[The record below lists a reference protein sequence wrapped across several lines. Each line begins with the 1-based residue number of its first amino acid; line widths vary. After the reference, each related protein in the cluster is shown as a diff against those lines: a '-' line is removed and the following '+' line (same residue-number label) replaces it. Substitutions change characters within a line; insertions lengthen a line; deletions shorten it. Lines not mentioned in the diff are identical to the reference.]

1 MAHADGPVRRFTV
14 VTLYTRHPSPVGD
27 LLLLAREDDQA
38 LAGLYLYG
46 EPQRD
51 WRRAEEPFATVHEQ
65 LDAYFAGEL
74 EAFDLPL
81 APAGTAFQLRVWDEL
96 QRIPFGETISYT
108 RLADRI
114 GNPRT
119 VRAVGLANGRNP
131 ISIIV
136 PCHRVIGADGSLV
149 GYGGGLERKRWLLEH
164 EAVASGRR
172 LPVG

>member
-1 MAHADGPVRRFTV
+1 M
-14 VTLYTRHPSPVGD
+14 LYTRHPSPVGD
-27 LLLLAREDDQA
+27 LLLLGSDDG
-38 LAGLYLYG
+38 LTGLYMHG
-46 EPQRD
+46 EPPAGARPAPFDAARD
-51 WRRAEEPFATVHEQ
+51 Q

-74 EAFDLPL
+74 ERFDLPL
-81 APAGTAFQLRVWDEL
+81 AAAGTPFQLRVWDEL
-96 QRIPFGETISYT
+96 QRIPFGETISYSE
-108 RLADRI
+108 LAERI

-164 EAVASGRR
+164 EAVVTGHR

>member
-1 MAHADGPVRRFTV
+1 MYT
-14 VTLYTRHPSPVGD
+14 TLHPSPVGD
-27 LLLLAREDDQA
+27 ILLRADDEGR
-38 LAGLYLYG
+38 LTELYLRHDG
-46 EPQRD
+46 AVD
-51 WRRAEEPFATVHEQ
+51 TGGPFEAVGEQ

-74 EAFDLPL
+74 ERFDVPMALD
-81 APAGTAFQLRVWDEL
+81 GTPFQLRVWEQL
-96 QRIPFGETISYT
+96 TKIPFGDTISYSELAR
-108 RLADRI
+108 RLED
-114 GNPRT
+114 PKL

-149 GYGGGLERKRWLLEH
+149 GYGGGLERKQWLLEH

>member
-1 MAHADGPVRRFTV
+1 
-14 VTLYTRHPSPVGD
+14 VTLYSRHTSPVGE
-27 LLLLAREDDQA
+27 LLLLGREDDHG
-38 LAGLYLYG
+38 LTGLYLYG

-51 WRRAEEPFATVHEQ
+51 WRRADAAFAAVHEQ
-65 LDAYFAGEL
+65 LDAYFGGEL

-81 APAGTAFQLRVWDEL
+81 APTGTAFQLRVWEEL
-96 QRIPFGETISYT
+96 QRIPFGETISYSE
-108 RLADRI
+108 LAERI

-149 GYGGGLERKRWLLEH
+149 GYGGGLDRKRWLLEH
-164 EAVASGRR
+164 EAVVSGRR

>member
-1 MAHADGPVRRFTV
+1 VAHAAGPDDRSIT

-27 LLLLAREDDQA
+27 LLLLAREDDHG

-51 WRRAEEPFATVHEQ
+51 WRRSDAPFAEVHRQ

-74 EAFDLPL
+74 EEFDLPL
-81 APAGTAFQLRVWDEL
+81 APSGTPFQLRVWEEL
-96 QRIPFGETISYT
+96 QRIPLGETISYSE
-108 RLADRI
+108 LAERI
-114 GNPRT
+114 GNPKT

-164 EAVASGRR
+164 EEVVSGRR